1 MELPEVKLKI
11 AVIASSRAT
20 YGYKR
25 KIIGLIN
32 RSSRLELQLIITG
45 MHLLKEYGHSRQE
58 IIADGY
64 PIAAE
69 VEMMVGGD
77 TPSAWAKSLGVEI
90 QGLAQVFSML
100 KPDLTLVT
108 GDRAEMFAAAV
119 TSAYMN
125 IPVAHIQAGDVSGH
139 IDGSARH
146 AITKLS
152 HIHFSSCEDSTK
164 RVERMGE
171 ESWRIFNVGAPQLD
185 TIINDQKL
193 SRIELKEKMGFDIQP
208 PLVLVIQHPVLAEYN
223 QAYNQMVE
231 TMSAI
236 KELQLQCIV
245 IKPNIDV
252 SGLEIIRAINEYEVL
267 PFIHTYDNLERN
279 VFISLL
285 KESDVIVGNSSCG
298 ILEAPSFKLPAINIG
313 NRQRGRMQ
321 AVNVINVDY
330 DRMQIKDGMEK
341 ALHNKTFRDELKD
354 CVNPY
359 GDGHSS
365 GKIVKI
371 LEEIKINEKLLDKRI
386 TY

>member
-1 MELPEVKLKI
+1 
-11 AVIASSRAT
+11 
-20 YGYKR
+20 
-25 KIIGLIN
+25 
-32 RSSRLELQLIITG
+32 
-45 MHLLKEYGHSRQE
+45 
-58 IIADGY
+58 
-64 PIAAE
+64 
-69 VEMMVGGD
+69 
-77 TPSAWAKSLGVEI
+77 
-90 QGLAQVFSML
+90 
-100 KPDLTLVT
+100 
-108 GDRAEMFAAAV
+108 
-119 TSAYMN
+119 
-125 IPVAHIQAGDVSGH
+125 
-139 IDGSARH
+139 
-146 AITKLS
+146 
-152 HIHFSSCEDSTK
+152 
-164 RVERMGE
+164 
-171 ESWRIFNVGAPQLD
+171 
-185 TIINDQKL
+185 
-193 SRIELKEKMGFDIQP
+193 
-208 PLVLVIQHPVLAEYN
+208 
-223 QAYNQMVE
+223 MVE

-252 SGLEIIRAINEYEVL
+252 SGLEIIRAINECEVL